1 MPLQAGTTGI
11 RRGNPLLEELNKG
24 PLENSGT
31 PNGLVCRKAFESI
44 TARFR
49 LQAVS
54 MLNSSDQ
61 DRPEAFIGAN
71 SDQASQDVDMEDV
84 DPEVAQEAV
93 SKHFTVAID
102 FGTTFSSVSFIA
114 LESPETKRR
123 IHPNQIC
130 SIEQY
135 PYAPSL
141 YYEQRREVPT
151 ESWYPKIAP
160 RNDISDDELPDM
172 SPKLTPNDSSG
183 DDIDRDQ
190 HGTPEETIQI
200 DAPSDPAE
208 EEGEEA
214 DDESSREYFWG
225 YGVQK
230 QLQYPDTNRAQSRR
244 IARSKLLLDVSPHTD
259 TIRTLLRPSLEQLKR
274 LKVIRQDTDV
284 IADFLEHLFR
294 HTKAQL
300 TRSHGFH
307 DACSIEFVLC
317 VPAIWTQKGCRAMQ
331 TAMAAAISRSGFGN
345 VASGSVDN
353 LFIVS
358 EPEAAAACV
367 LADSAQRI
375 LVPVQF
381 LRYHQGLELT
391 NPAR

>member
-1 MPLQAGTTGI
+1 M
-11 RRGNPLLEELNKG
+11 
-24 PLENSGT
+24 
-31 PNGLVCRKAFESI
+31 
-44 TARFR
+44 
-49 LQAVS
+49 
-54 MLNSSDQ
+54 
-61 DRPEAFIGAN
+61 PEAFLAVHP
-71 SDQASQDVDMEDV
+71 DQASEDVEMEDV
-84 DPEVAQEAV
+84 DHEANQEGL

-114 LESPETKRR
+114 LESVDTKRR

-130 SIEQY
+130 SIEQF

-151 ESWYPKIAP
+151 ESWYPRIAP
-160 RNDISDDELPDM
+160 RNEVRDDEPPEA
-172 SPKLTPNDSSG
+172 SPELTPDDSSE
-183 DDIDRDQ
+183 DDSDLDQ
-190 HGTPEETIQI
+190 HDTPRASSHTCGPTSPVDDEI
-200 DAPSDPAE
+200 
-208 EEGEEA
+208 EEGEEKEEES
-214 DDESSREYFWG
+214 DDENSREYFWG

-244 IARSKLLLDVSPHTD
+244 IARSKLLLDESPHTD
-259 TIRTLLRPSLEQLKR
+259 AIRAQLVPSLEQLKR
-274 LKVIRQDTDV
+274 LKIIGKETAVTDV

-317 VPAIWTQKGCRAMQ
+317 VPAIWTQSACRRMQ
-331 TAMAAAISRSGFGN
+331 TAMATAISRSGFGK
-345 VASGSVDN
+345 VDSGSVDN

-367 LADSAQRI
+367 LADSTQRVKVFFH
-375 LVPVQF
+375 L
-381 LRYHQGLELT
+381 LT
-391 NPAR
+391 IKEEN